1 MQSDRTNI
9 VLVKI
14 SHDYESSEVIINN
27 VSSEFRQGEITAIIG
42 PSGCGKTTLL
52 RILANLINP
61 TAGHIEYSENDNS
74 EKLKFGFVFQ
84 TPTLIPWKTVL
95 DNALVGAVVN
105 KTLTDATVSEA
116 KTLLNKYGLS
126 GYEDKY
132 PKTLSGGMQQRVAII
147 RAIIAGCQVLL
158 LDEPF
163 ANSDF
168 IQRKELQKQI
178 DILTSSQQL
187 ITILVTHDLD
197 EAVRMSDKIYILSD
211 KPSSIIG
218 EILIPEDRS
227 KRIRDEEYMAGIEGK
242 YLKEIYQ
249 LYSNKMIANEK

>member
-1 MQSDRTNI
+1 MQSNRRDI
-9 VLVKI
+9 ALVEI
-14 SHDYESSEVIINN
+14 SHDYASAEVIIKNI
-27 VSSEFRQGEITAIIG
+27 SSEFLQGKITTLIG

-52 RILANLINP
+52 RILAKLINP
-61 TAGHIEYSENDNS
+61 TSGHIEYVMNNSS

-95 DNALVGAVVN
+95 ENSLIGAIVN
-105 KTLTDATVSEA
+105 KILTDATVSEA
-116 KTLLNKYGLS
+116 KALLKKYGLG

-218 EILIPEDRS
+218 EISIPEDRS

-249 LYSNKMIANEK
+249 LYSNKIIANEK